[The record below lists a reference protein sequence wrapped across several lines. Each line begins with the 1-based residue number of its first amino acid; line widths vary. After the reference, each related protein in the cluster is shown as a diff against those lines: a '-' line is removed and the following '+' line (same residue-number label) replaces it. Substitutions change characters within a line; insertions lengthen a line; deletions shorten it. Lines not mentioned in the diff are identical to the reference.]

1 MALADDI
8 GYAERM
14 LRELCGIVRVP
25 PYVVAFCARF
35 VAARNGART
44 ADVADELRAR
54 IPQLARDAYGSDPAD
69 RVAARMI
76 QNRARRDPR

>member
-8 GYAERM
+8 DYAERM
-14 LRELCGIVRVP
+14 LRELSGIVRVP
-25 PYVVAFCARF
+25 PSAPRFARRRS
-35 VAARNGART
+35 ARRTPPRT
-44 ADVADELRAR
+44 ADVADELRSR

>member
-1 MALADDI
+1 MALADDLD
-8 GYAERM
+8 YAERM
-14 LRELCGIVRVP
+14 LRELTGIVRVP
-25 PYVVAFCARF
+25 PYVVTFCARF

-44 ADVADELRAR
+44 ADVADELRSR
-54 IPQLARDAYGSDPAD
+54 IPRLARDAYGSDPAD